1 MTKIHCNP
9 QLPIFEKKD
18 DILLALKNHQVI
30 IVSGETGSGKTSQL
44 PLICCEAGYGHFGKI
59 GITQP
64 RRIAATSIAAYV
76 AEQCQS
82 QLGGF
87 VGYKVRFHD
96 KESRDTKI
104 KFMTD
109 GILLRELEHDR
120 LLKAY
125 DVVIIDEAHERSLNI
140 DFLLGYMRTIL
151 PKRPQLRLIVSS
163 ATINTALFSK
173 TFGNAPIISAS
184 GRMFPV
190 EINYMSRDDEKQPG
204 SDDQADGDFID
215 DVVRA
220 IANIVETQADGDV
233 LVFLPTE
240 RDILEARG
248 ILDKQFSGYCAILPL
263 FGRMTLSDQQNIFKS
278 HSKQKIVL
286 ATNIAE
292 TSVTVPNIRYV
303 VDAGLAR
310 IKRYDPSMRVTR
322 LPVEA
327 ISQASAQQRA
337 GRSGRVQNGVCVRL
351 YSEQDFLSRDAFTAP
366 EIMRSNLGQVI
377 LSMASLGL
385 GHIENFPFLEPPPP
399 RAVSQGYASLVELG
413 AIDDE
418 KNLTQLGRDMAK
430 FPLDP
435 PLSRMIIEAMKE
447 NCLGEMI
454 IIAAGL
460 CVQDMRVR
468 PQEKK
473 QQADEAHAKFSDPMS
488 DFLFYMKLW
497 DESGLDVKVS
507 NSQLKKFC
515 SANFL
520 SYTRMRE
527 WQDVC
532 AQLRMVLDNSKISAT
547 RMGGVKYEQIHR
559 CVLSAF
565 LSHIAKKTEDGDYQV
580 AKGRK
585 AFLFPG
591 SSLYKK
597 KPDWMVCAELVETSR
612 LYARTNAI
620 IDPLWCEVLAPNL
633 CKYTYGEPKFDAE
646 NGTVRAREKVLLFG
660 LTIIES
666 RNVAYG
672 RINPI
677 LATEIF
683 IKDGLIEGQLQTHHR
698 FFSHNKELIEK
709 IRQQEKKLRASA
721 DFSTEGIVYDFYAS
735 RLTGVTSIHDL
746 NRVIREKG
754 SDSFLHMKESDILA
768 EDVLAKNDLT
778 QFPDSVT
785 IGIETFPIKYEFDPM
800 SLHDGATVE
809 IYSHQLKYLNE
820 SVFDWIIPGFITQR
834 IQFLLESLPKVIKKQ
849 IEPIPQTSIT
859 IAEAMKFEGQ
869 DFLQSMCDSLFQLTG
884 IEIDPED
891 LAIQDLPQH
900 LFVKVKVKKSI
911 DSRSTARFAPKDQT
925 NIEKNHTNETEWNR
939 RVIQI
944 ERKNVQAWDFGDI
957 SQKSEIIHCS
967 KGFSVY
973 GFPAIVENNG
983 LVDVKI
989 FLSEDDQLNHQA
1001 RGVKR
1006 LLEIC
1011 VEKEMAWLER
1021 ELKFSKQLQVLCA
1034 PFARAEV
1041 FKDSLIRLIEN
1052 HCFSNEAFEFWRKS
1066 EFDVILQK
1074 IKRVLSSES
1083 TRLIGI
1089 LEQVLLDFNE
1099 LQSMINKRIS
1109 TYNIVSY
1116 NEAAK
1121 SIKLE
1126 MKNYID
1132 YLLNNTLNYNMMLQ
1146 YQRYFAGFKH
1156 RISRAYSD
1164 MAKYLVKYE
1173 NIKTYIEIENK
1184 LLNKC
1189 SSLSFEI
1196 QQLITDFAMMVE
1208 EFKISTF
1215 AQQEIKTIFPI
1226 SQKKIDEKLAEIR
1239 AKVKI

>member
-1 MTKIHCNP
+1 MPNFHCNSK
-9 QLPIFEKKD
+9 LPIFEKKD
-18 DILLALKNHQVI
+18 DIIIALQSHQVI

-44 PLICCEAGYGHFGKI
+44 PLICCEAGYGRHGKI

-76 AEQCQS
+76 AEQCQT
-82 QLGGF
+82 QLGAF

-96 KESRDTKI
+96 KESRDTRI

-151 PKRPQLRLIVSS
+151 PRRPQLRLIISS

-184 GRMFPV
+184 GRLFPV
-190 EINYMSRDDEKQPG
+190 EIQYLSRNDEKRPDAEDEG
-204 SDDQADGDFID
+204 DGDFID

-220 IANIVETQADGDV
+220 IANIIETQPDGDV

-240 RDILEARG
+240 RDILEVRG
-248 ILDKQFSGYCAILPL
+248 DLDHRYQKFCAIVPL
-263 FGRMTLSDQQNIFKS
+263 FGRMPLGDQQAIFKTLD
-278 HSKQKIVL
+278 KQKIVL

-351 YSEQDFLSRDAFTAP
+351 YSETDFVSRDPFTAP

-385 GHIENFPFLEPPPP
+385 GPIENFPFLEPPPP
-399 RAVSQGYASLVELG
+399 RAVSQGYASLLELG
-413 AIDDE
+413 AIDDM
-418 KNLTQLGRDMAK
+418 KKLTQLGRDMAK

-435 PLSRMIIEAMKE
+435 PLSRMIIEAGREK
-447 NCLGEMI
+447 CLGEMI

-473 QQADEAHAKFSDPMS
+473 QQADEMHAKFSDPMS
-488 DFLFYMKLW
+488 DFLFYLKLW
-497 DESGLDVKVS
+497 DESGLDSKIS

-515 SANFL
+515 NGNFL

-532 AQLRMVLDNSKISAT
+532 SQLRLVLENNKIAAKRT
-547 RMGGVKYEQIHR
+547 QGVKYEQIHR

-597 KPDWMVCAELVETSR
+597 KPDWIVCGELVETSR
-612 LYARTNAI
+612 LYARTAAI
-620 IDPLWCEVLAPNL
+620 VDPIWCEALAPHL

-660 LTIIES
+660 LTIVES

-672 RINPI
+672 RINPG

-683 IKDGLIEGQLQTHHR
+683 IKDGLVEGKLQTHHR
-698 FFSHNKELIEK
+698 FFAHNKDLIEK
-709 IRQQEKKLRASA
+709 IRQQEKKMRASA
-721 DFSTEGIVYDFYAS
+721 DFSTEGIVYDFYS
-735 RLTGVTSIHDL
+735 NRLSGVTSIHDL

-754 SDSFLHMKESDILA
+754 SDLFLHMKESDILA
-768 EDVLAKNDLT
+768 QDVLAKNDLN

-785 IGIETFPIKYEFDPM
+785 IGVESFPVKYEFDPM
-800 SLHDGATVE
+800 SLHDGGTVE
-809 IYSHQLKYLNE
+809 IHALQLKYLNE
-820 SVFDWIIPGFITQR
+820 SVFDWIIPGFISQR
-834 IQFLLESLPKVIKKQ
+834 IQFLLESLPKAIKKQ
-849 IEPIPQTSIT
+849 IESIQQTSST
-859 IAEAMKFEGQ
+859 IAESMKFEGQ
-869 DFLQSMCDSLFQLTG
+869 DFLQSMCDALFQLTG
-884 IEIDPED
+884 IEIIPEE
-891 LAIQDLPQH
+891 LPVQDLPQH
-900 LFVKVKVKKSI
+900 LFVKVKVKK
-911 DSRSTARFAPKDQT
+911 DVNSRGIKSNAQNDNNLT
-925 NIEKNHTNETEWNR
+925 NQIEWNKKA
-939 RVIQI
+939 IQI
-944 ERKNVQAWDFGDI
+944 ERKNIQAWDFGDI
-957 SQKSEIIHCS
+957 SKKIEIIHCS
-967 KGFSVY
+967 KGFSIY
-973 GFPAIVENNG
+973 GFPAIVENENSIN
-983 LVDVKI
+983 LII
-989 FLSEDDQLNHQA
+989 FQSEDDQQSVHAN
-1001 RGVKR
+1001 GVKK
-1006 LLEIC
+1006 LLEVC

-1021 ELKFSKQLQVLCA
+1021 ELKFGKQLQMLCA
-1034 PFARAEV
+1034 PFAKADI
-1041 FKDSLIRLIEN
+1041 FKESLIRLIEN
-1052 HCFSNEAFEFWRKS
+1052 QCFSNEDFEIRRKS
-1066 EFDVILQK
+1066 EFEKILQK

-1083 TRLIGI
+1083 TKLISI
-1089 LEQVLLDFNE
+1089 LEQVLLDYNE
-1099 LQSMINKRIS
+1099 LSSMINKRIS
-1109 TYNIVSY
+1109 NYNIVSY
-1116 NEAAK
+1116 KETAK
-1121 SIKLE
+1121 LIKQE
-1126 MKNYID
+1126 MHDYID

-1146 YQRYFAGFKH
+1146 YSRYFSGFKF
-1156 RISRAYSD
+1156 RINRAFSD
-1164 MAKYLVKYE
+1164 MAKYLVKYD
-1173 NIKTYIEIENK
+1173 IVKTYVDLERK
-1184 LLNKC
+1184 LLSK
-1189 SSLSFEI
+1189 SPLLSLEI
-1196 QQLITDFAMMVE
+1196 QQLITEFAMMVE

-1239 AKVKI
+1239 TKVKI